1 MKVTIQKA
9 TAEGCRFITLPD
21 NVLKC
26 VGWKEGDDLMI
37 HPVVQ
42 RGETVPDH
50 VVIEKLE
57 KYEDL

>member
-1 MKVTIQKA
+1 MRVKIQKP
-9 TAEGCRFITLPD
+9 TAEGCHFITLPD
-21 NVLKC
+21 NILKC
-26 VGWKEGDDLMI
+26 MEWKQGDTLII

-57 KYEDL
+57 TL